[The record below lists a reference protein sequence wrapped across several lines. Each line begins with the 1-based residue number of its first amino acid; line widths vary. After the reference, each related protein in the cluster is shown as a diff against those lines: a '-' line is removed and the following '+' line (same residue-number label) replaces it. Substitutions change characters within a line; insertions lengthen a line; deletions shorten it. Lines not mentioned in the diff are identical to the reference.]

1 MEGAVYVDAVV
12 DLPQPVQEFL
22 DRPEHKLLIG
32 GNWRSSLSGKTLDV
46 VDPATGR
53 TIAVVPDAGE
63 EDVDEAVVAARTAL
77 DGEWSRL
84 LPADRTDLMLALANL
99 IGEHSETIA
108 HLEAL
113 EQGKLLEFA
122 RLIEVDM
129 AVDYVRYMAG
139 WATKIEGST
148 IDLSVRMVEGPKY
161 HAFTRREPVGVVA
174 GIVPW
179 NFPHLMAIWKIAPA
193 LATGCTVVLKPAEET
208 PLTALFLGELISEAG
223 FPDGVV
229 NVVTGFGESAGAALV
244 KHPGIDKIAFTGST
258 AVGKQIGVEAM
269 KNMTRVSLELGGK
282 SPVLVLDDIG
292 TDFIAP
298 GMIGGLFFNS
308 GQQCVAG
315 SRLYAPKKRFDEI
328 VGRVADMADFLRMG
342 SPFDPNIHIG
352 PLVSKI
358 QQDRVLSYI
367 ESARDEGA
375 EVVIGGKAPEAPGY
389 FVEPTVVVNTN
400 HQMKVVREE
409 IFGPVLVAMPYDDL
423 DDLVNKANDTDFGLA
438 ASIWSQNISRVLE
451 LVPRIKAGTIWVNTH
466 SVLDANMPFGGFKQ
480 SGIGREHGRA
490 AIEEY
495 TESKTVC
502 IAY

>member
-1 MEGAVYVDAVV
+1 MFVDAVV
-12 DLPQPVQEFL
+12 DLPAPVREFV
-22 DRPEHKLLIG
+22 DRTEHRLLIG
-32 GNWRSSLSGKTLDV
+32 GHWGQALSGKTLDV
-46 VDPATGR
+46 NDPTTGR
-53 TIAVVPDAGE
+53 RIASVPDAGE
-63 EDVDEAVVAARTAL
+63 EDIDHAVRAARRAL
-77 DGEWSRL
+77 DGEWAQM
-84 LPADRTDLMLALANL
+84 LPADRTERMLVLANL
-99 IGEHSETIA
+99 IAERSEDIA

-122 RLIEVDM
+122 RMIEVDM

-148 IDLSVRMVEGPKY
+148 IDLSVRMVEGPRY
-161 HAFTRREPVGVVA
+161 HAFTRREPVGVIA

-193 LATGCTVVLKPAEET
+193 LATGCTIVLKPAEET
-208 PLTALFLGELISEAG
+208 PLTALLLGELICEAR

-229 NVVTGFGESAGAALV
+229 NIVTGFGESTGAALV
-244 KHPGIDKIAFTGST
+244 RHPGVDKVAFTGST

-269 KNMTRVSLELGGK
+269 RNMTRVSLELGGK

-315 SRLYAPKKRFDEI
+315 SRLYAPKKRFDEV
-328 VGRVADMADFLRMG
+328 VGRVADMADYLRLG
-342 SPFDPNIHIG
+342 SPFDPNVHIG
-352 PLVSKI
+352 PLVSKA
-358 QQDRVLSYI
+358 QQERVLSYI
-367 ESARDEGA
+367 ESGREEGA
-375 EVVIGGKAPEAPGY
+375 EVVVGGKAPDGPGY
-389 FVEPTVVVNTN
+389 FVEPTVVVNAD
-400 HQMKVVREE
+400 HDMKIVREE
-409 IFGPVLVAMPYDDL
+409 VFGPILVAIPYEDL
-423 DDLVNKANDTDFGLA
+423 DDLVLKANDTDFGLA

-451 LVPRIKAGTIWVNTH
+451 LIPRIKAGTIWVNTH
-466 SVLDANMPFGGFKQ
+466 SVLDANMPFGGFKL
-480 SGIGREHGRA
+480 SGMGREHGRA

-495 TESKTVC
+495 TETKTVC

>member
-1 MEGAVYVDAVV
+1 LFVDAVV
-12 DLPQPVQEFL
+12 ELPAPVREFL
-22 DRPEHKLLIG
+22 DRPEHRLLIG
-32 GNWRSSLSGKTLDV
+32 GSWRPALSGKTLDV
-46 VDPATGR
+46 SDPATGR
-53 TIAVVPDAGE
+53 RIASVPDAGE
-63 EDVDEAVVAARTAL
+63 EDVGEAVAAARRAL
-77 DGEWSRL
+77 DGEWARM
-84 LPADRTDLMLALANL
+84 LPADRADKMLALADL
-99 IGEHSETIA
+99 IAKHSEEIA
-108 HLEAL
+108 HLETL

-122 RLIEVDM
+122 RMIEVDM

-148 IDLSVRMVEGPKY
+148 IDLSVRMVEGPRY

-179 NFPHLMAIWKIAPA
+179 NFPHLMAIWKTAPA
-193 LATGCTVVLKPAEET
+193 LATGCSIVLKPAEET
-208 PLTALFLGELISEAG
+208 PLTALLLGELICEAG

-229 NVVTGFGESAGAALV
+229 NIVTGFGESTGAALV
-244 KHPGIDKIAFTGST
+244 RHPGIDKVAFTGST
-258 AVGKQIGVEAM
+258 SVGKQIGVEAM

-298 GMIGGLFFNS
+298 GMIGGLFFNT

-342 SPFDPNIHIG
+342 SPFDPNVHIG
-352 PLVSKI
+352 PVVSET
-358 QQDRVLSYI
+358 QQQRVLSYI
-367 ESARDEGA
+367 QSGREEGA
-375 EVVIGGKAPEAPGY
+375 EVVVGGKAPDAPGY
-389 FVEPTVVVNTN
+389 FVEPTVVVNAD
-400 HQMKVVREE
+400 HQMKIVREE

-423 DDLVNKANDTDFGLA
+423 DDLVRKANDTDFGLA

-451 LVPRIKAGTIWVNTH
+451 LVPRVKAGTVWVNTH
-466 SVLDANMPFGGFKQ
+466 SVLDANMPFGGFKR

-495 TESKTVC
+495 TETKTVC